1 VDRPLVVKRASDLLS
16 RWVGGTEA
24 AIADTFS
31 EARERGHVL
40 LFDEVDSLLFDRTTA
55 SNSWEAGQVNEI
67 LTWLDRH
74 PRR

>member
-40 LFDEVDSLLFDRTTA
+40 LFDGGLAAVRPHHRQQQLGGG
-55 SNSWEAGQVNEI
+55 AGQ
-67 LTWLDRH
+67 
-74 PRR
+74 